1 MLKCSLTFS
10 PVNIVSDLQS
20 MGMDLDN
27 WFVLGLALVLF
38 FSVSVMQ
45 EKGWDVREKIASLW
59 LPLRWAVYMAGV
71 LAVIVVGIYGVGYDA
86 SAFIYRGF

>member
-1 MLKCSLTFS
+1 MLKYSLTFS
-10 PVNIVSDLQS
+10 PVNIVSDLQN

-27 WFVLGLALVLF
+27 WFVLVLALVLF
-38 FSVSVMQ
+38 FLVSVMQ
-45 EKGWDVREKIASLW
+45 EKGWNVREKIASLW
-59 LPLRWAVYMAGV
+59 LPLRWAIYMAGV